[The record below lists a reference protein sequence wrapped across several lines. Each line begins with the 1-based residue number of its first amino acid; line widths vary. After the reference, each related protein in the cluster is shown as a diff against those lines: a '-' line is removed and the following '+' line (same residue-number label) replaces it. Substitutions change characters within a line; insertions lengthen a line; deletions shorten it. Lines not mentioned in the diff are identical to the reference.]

1 MNAREYLESYKQIQ
15 TRINVLRAEIER
27 LRAEAESVSIN
38 LDGMPR
44 GTATEDKMSRIVAE
58 MTDLESTFTEELS
71 GLYMKR
77 MRIITQLGRLKNYK
91 HQRLLQL
98 RYIDCKSWEHI
109 AVDMDI
115 TWRHCYRLH
124 GSALQEFEEVMNE
137 QKRKQ
142 RN

>member
-1 MNAREYLESYKQIQ
+1 MGAKEYLESYRLIQ

-44 GTATEDKMSRIVAE
+44 GTATDDKMSRIIAE
-58 MTDLESTFTEELS
+58 MTDMESTFAQELS
-71 GLYMKR
+71 GLYIKR
-77 MRIITQLGRLKNYK
+77 MRIITQLGELKNHK

-109 AVDMDI
+109 AYEM
-115 TWRHCYRLH
+115 
-124 GSALQEFEEVMNE
+124 EN
-137 QKRKQ
+137 
-142 RN
+142 

>member
-1 MNAREYLESYKQIQ
+1 MEAKEYLESYRLIQ